1 MSLVIDNN
9 VLILIYMAILL
20 SIFLFGY
27 LLVINGCLAKEEEEE
42 SLEDRI
48 SLFFFLR
55 NEKLK
60 IVFRHSIGLFFL
72 SLSLLR

>member
-27 LLVINGCLAKEEEEE
+27 LLVINGCLAKEEEE

-55 NEKLK
+55 SEKLK
-60 IVFRHSIGLFFL
+60 IVFRHSIGLFFCL
-72 SLSLLR
+72 SLF

>member
-27 LLVINGCLAKEEEEE
+27 LLVINGCLAKEEEE

-60 IVFRHSIGLFFL
+60 IVFRHSIGLFFCL
-72 SLSLLR
+72 SLF

>member
-27 LLVINGCLAKEEEEE
+27 LLVINGCLAKEEEE

-48 SLFFFLR
+48 SLFFFLC

-60 IVFRHSIGLFFL
+60 IVFRHSIGLFFCL
-72 SLSLLR
+72 SLF